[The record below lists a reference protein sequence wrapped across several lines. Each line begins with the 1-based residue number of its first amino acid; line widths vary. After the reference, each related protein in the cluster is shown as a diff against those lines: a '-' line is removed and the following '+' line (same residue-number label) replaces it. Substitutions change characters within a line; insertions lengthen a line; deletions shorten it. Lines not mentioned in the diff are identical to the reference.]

1 MLNLDRATVYIQHGE
16 HKTQMNGRTNLAAE
30 AAMLLASS
38 GESLRRKNWS
48 HMFLEDRNGY
58 AAPNL
63 SKKAGTKS
71 IMRFG

>member
-1 MLNLDRATVYIQHGE
+1 
-16 HKTQMNGRTNLAAE
+16 MNGRTNLAAE

-38 GESLRRKNWS
+38 GESLRRKNCS
-48 HMFLEDRNGY
+48 HIILEDRNGY
-58 AAPNL
+58 AALNL